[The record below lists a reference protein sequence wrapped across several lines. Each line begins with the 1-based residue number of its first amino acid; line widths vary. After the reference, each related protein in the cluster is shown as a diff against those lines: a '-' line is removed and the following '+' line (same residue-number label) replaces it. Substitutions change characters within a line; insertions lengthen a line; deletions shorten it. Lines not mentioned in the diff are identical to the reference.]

1 MVRAP
6 HRSSQCGFAALDY
19 IGRCGGW
26 AEDGVS
32 GPTTYRFGQ
41 GTWLRPTYFNS
52 PRHQRRAGSI
62 WPSGT
67 EAANPALCPFHSLQT
82 GFSEKGRLRPRR
94 RPARRVSPARKPVK
108 LFLRRRQL
116 LDSGHYQALAW
127 VVGASA
133 GAAWITATADNGLV
147 GFQKAAQRPG
157 RSSLSPCRKLCAI
170 LRDGRYPPVLWSH
183 DRQPRSS
190 PPSRCGSL
198 RSPHRIAMRFDRKVG
213 RIAVRNV
220 TAYQGAPA
228 ARQPGSSHTNCRRQI
243 TSGPAGPE
251 SLRKSAERNI
261 GPVQYHHHFL

>member
-1 MVRAP
+1 LVRAP

-41 GTWLRPTYFNS
+41 GTWLRPTYFKS

-157 RSSLSPCRKLCAI
+157 RSSLSPCRRFGGCAPFSGMAGTRLSYGRTI
-170 LRDGRYPPVLWSH
+170 GSRD
-183 DRQPRSS
+183 PRLQVAAD
-190 PPSRCGSL
+190 RCGLLIVSPCDSIARSDEL
-198 RSPHRIAMRFDRKVG
+198 RLEM
-213 RIAVRNV
+213 
-220 TAYQGAPA
+220 
-228 ARQPGSSHTNCRRQI
+228 
-243 TSGPAGPE
+243 
-251 SLRKSAERNI
+251 
-261 GPVQYHHHFL
+261 